1 MSSVAPT
8 LSIQYSREFEY
19 ERVRN
24 VYKKEAWYR
33 EHGYNARLPGEQRLP
48 DLLEL
53 PPLAEMLGKVD
64 AEYDDGSYTEMVNAI
79 RKGWAHIQEQWPKEA
94 IRATTLTFEP
104 AYTIHLTK
112 YGVGGSYDI
121 PNTIVLNIASR
132 NIELLPKI
140 ICHEMI
146 HLCIE
151 PLVQQYATPH
161 WYKERIVDLTFKRLF
176 PEIAFEQNLSK
187 EVLVIDPVFEQHYS
201 NFEEIFAHIPRE
213 T

>member
-1 MSSVAPT
+1 
-8 LSIQYSREFEY
+8 
-19 ERVRN
+19 
-24 VYKKEAWYR
+24 
-33 EHGYNARLPGEQRLP
+33 
-48 DLLEL
+48 
-53 PPLAEMLGKVD
+53 
-64 AEYDDGSYTEMVNAI
+64 
-79 RKGWAHIQEQWPKEA
+79 
-94 IRATTLTFEP
+94 
-104 AYTIHLTK
+104 
-112 YGVGGSYDI
+112 
-121 PNTIVLNIASR
+121 
-132 NIELLPKI
+132 
-140 ICHEMI
+140 MI